1 MKSFLVY
8 TLSLHKCAIAGLS
21 ITCMRVWVSFS
32 GLIILHFSYN
42 HYGPSVSCWS
52 TLCTDFFPL
61 FALSTL
67 LTVLSTS
74 PSIFLCMLLLN
85 VPSTWWPLCV
95 NSQMQLKV
103 VCVFVLFFCYF
114 TMQFESC
121 MAANRCF
128 IVLSM
133 EPWTLYIVTI
143 RVYIVDGM
151 FIVQTHHDNGY
162 RCNFTCFMSFIR
174 LFIIIFFTEFAQATP
189 AFGLRFDG
197 FFCGATRNSIF
208 YTLLWIN
215 DEKLLNISR

>member
-103 VCVFVLFFCYF
+103 VCVFVLFFIISPCNLKVAWL
-114 TMQFESC
+114 Q
-121 MAANRCF
+121 
-128 IVLSM
+128 IVALLSYL
-133 EPWTLYIVTI
+133 WNH
-143 RVYIVDGM
+143 G
-151 FIVQTHHDNGY
+151 H
-162 RCNFTCFMSFIR
+162 C
-174 LFIIIFFTEFAQATP
+174 
-189 AFGLRFDG
+189 
-197 FFCGATRNSIF
+197 
-208 YTLLWIN
+208 TLLQYAFISLTVC
-215 DEKLLNISR
+215 LLSKHITIMAIDAILRVLCHLYVCSL

>member
-1 MKSFLVY
+1 MCNRRFKYNVHESLSFIQWLNHSPLQLQSLRSFGFMLVHVMY
-8 TLSLHKCAIAGLS
+8 GFFSPFCTFNFAHC
-21 ITCMRVWVSFS
+21 SFY
-32 GLIILHFSYN
+32 LPIH
-42 HYGPSVSCWS
+42 
-52 TLCTDFFPL
+52 
-61 FALSTL
+61 
-67 LTVLSTS
+67 
-74 PSIFLCMLLLN
+74 FLCMLLLN

-128 IVLSM
+128 IVVSM